1 MGAFEHIISL
11 LSFVFALAITH
22 LLLTVAGL
30 VRNWGRVRLSWLHG
44 LWLLNSLITVI
55 ANWISFWDLH
65 TIGVWSVGTIFF
77 TFVLSFVTYLQ
88 VALVCPDIPAE
99 GEIDLARFH
108 EEQSRRYIG
117 AFAATGFIAFIANF
131 VFADGFHVAEWNA
144 QYLAVLPMTVAALVA
159 MTVRARW
166 AQVAMPL
173 VLMATWVFYFAD
185 LQQALR

>member
-30 VRNWGRVRLSWLHG
+30 IRNWGRVRLSWLHG
-44 LWLLNSLITVI
+44 PWLLNSLITVI
-55 ANWISFWDLH
+55 ANWISFWDMRTL
-65 TIGVWSVGTIFF
+65 GVWSVGSIFF
-77 TFVLSFVTYLQ
+77 TFTLSFVTYLQ

-99 GEIDLARFH
+99 GTIDLVAFH
-108 EEQSRRYIG
+108 EEQFAALHIG
-117 AFAATGFIAFIANF
+117 AFAATGVVALIANF
-131 VFADGFHVAEWNA
+131 VFGNGFHVSEWGTQN
-144 QYLAVLPMTVAALVA
+144 LAVIPMIAVAIVA

-173 VLMATWVFYFAD
+173 VLMAVWLYSSSTCKA
-185 LQQALR
+185 R

>member
-30 VRNWGRVRLSWLHG
+30 IRNWGRVRLSWRHG
-44 LWLLNSLITVI
+44 LWLLNSLITTV
-55 ANWISFWDLH
+55 ANWISFWDLR

-77 TFVLSFVTYLQ
+77 TFLLSFVTYLQ

-99 GEIDLARFH
+99 GTIDLAVFH
-108 EEQSRRYIG
+108 DEQSRRYIG
-117 AFAATGFIAFIANF
+117 AFAATCLVAFIANF
-131 VFADGFHVAEWNA
+131 VFANGFHVAEWNA
-144 QYLAVLPMTVAALVA
+144 QNLAVLPMTVAAIVA
-159 MTVRARW
+159 MSVRARW
-166 AQVAMPL
+166 AQIAMPL
-173 VLMATWVFYFAD
+173 VMMAVWVFYFVD